1 MTDLQIP
8 RLRMTVVEV
17 PSPPLGPVND
27 WPLSRILQVAGYVG
41 VMIAAMGTFPEPL
54 NHFVPVILFGVTA
67 VTIMIVNSIN
77 SCTLSY
83 LETHTDLTYP
93 RFAPTVV
100 FALPPDL
107 EQPRQ
112 VYSSPYPFD
121 PIGVIA

>member
-1 MTDLQIP
+1 MTDFHIP
-8 RLRMTVVEV
+8 RLRMTVAEV

-100 FALPPDL
+100 FPLPPDL

-112 VYSSPYPFD
+112 VYSLPYPFD